1 MDENNDAMPWKT
13 WGIIGAALLAAGI
26 AAGITISCY
35 NRRPDRR
42 AKRLVDKSRH
52 LIDTISEALEEFE
65 QTTSNTGA

>member
-1 MDENNDAMPWKT
+1 MDADNDATPWKT
-13 WGIIGAALLAAGI
+13 WGIVGAAILAAGI

-52 LIDTISEALEEFE
+52 LIDTISEALDEFE
-65 QTTSNTGA
+65 RATSTEA

>member
-1 MDENNDAMPWKT
+1 MDENNDATAWKT
-13 WGIIGAALLAAGI
+13 WGIVGAALLAAGL

-35 NRRPDRR
+35 NRRPDRQ

-65 QTTSNTGA
+65 QATSSDEV